1 MNYIKKFAAFLLLAV
16 LIAVTSA
23 CDFGYNGGGG
33 GGGGTVQINGAVN
46 LKVPY
51 KYSDYDFL
59 AGISATGTNVT
70 LTVDASAINF
80 NKLGTYEITYGIQGT
95 SITQKVNVEV
105 VLGTQQSIA
114 ENDIALLERLR
125 GDVTIV
131 EKGLIY
137 TVAALRAENYNIV
150 LTSDIFYSDGIQD
163 LEEIIEYLFV
173 KELSEME
180 TELVELY
187 LNMWFDAFADETN
200 EKYPTVIR

>member
-23 CDFGYNGGGG
+23 CDFGDNGGGG
-33 GGGGTVQINGAVN
+33 GTAQINGAVN

-70 LTVDASAINF
+70 ITVEKSAVNF
-80 NKLGTYEITYGIQGT
+80 NKLGTYEIIYGIQGT

-114 ENDIALLERLR
+114 ENDIALLEQLR

-137 TVAALRAENYNIV
+137 TVAALRAENYNII
-150 LTSDIFYSDGIQD
+150 LTSDIFFSDGMSCI
-163 LEEIIEYLFV
+163 FPAV
-173 KELSEME
+173 TSE
-180 TELVELY
+180 
-187 LNMWFDAFADETN
+187 
-200 EKYPTVIR
+200 